1 MNNYLLTVLVILV
14 VLIGMRRVEGM
25 KVEEKKKKITALKK
39 FM

>member
-25 KVEEKKKKITALKK
+25 KVEERKKKITALKK